1 MCGSTTTQVRCR
13 SAEQGKRTWSH
24 DGWVLS
30 PSVLAELLPGGAEG
44 WETVAGGE
52 SGASLVYDRGTQR
65 YAKVV
70 SSERVAELAAE
81 RDRCVW
87 ISQTAVP
94 SVPVLD
100 WRQTDVGACLV
111 TQAVLGVPA
120 SELDAQALLKA
131 WPSLAGAVR
140 ALHDLATDRC
150 PYDRS
155 LAWMMP
161 LARASVVEGRVV
173 ADFLPVALQGTPPA
187 QILEQI
193 ERELPVRVA
202 QERADLVVCHGDLCL
217 PNILVDPDA
226 GRVKALIDVGRLGT
240 ADLYGD
246 IALLLATAGE
256 TWPDEA
262 IARQADQQFA
272 RLYGTQLDPERQDFY
287 LRLDP
292 LTW

>member
-1 MCGSTTTQVRCR
+1 VP
-13 SAEQGKRTWSH
+13 
-24 DGWVLS
+24 VS
-30 PSVLAELLPGGAEG
+30 PSVLAELLPGGSEG
-44 WETVAGGE
+44 WQTVAGGE
-52 SGASLVYDRGTQR
+52 SGATVVHDRATQR

-70 SSERVAELAAE
+70 STERVAQLAAE
-81 RDRCVW
+81 RDRSVW

-131 WPSLAGAVR
+131 WPSVVGAVR
-140 ALHDLATDRC
+140 ALHDVATDRC

-173 ADFLPVALQGTPPA
+173 VDFLPVSLQGTPPA
-187 QILEQI
+187 KILEQI
-193 ERELPVRVA
+193 ERELPAHVA
-202 QERADLVVCHGDLCL
+202 QEHADLVVCHGDLCL
-217 PNILVDPDA
+217 PNILVDPA
-226 GRVKALIDVGRLGT
+226 TGLVKALIDVGRLGT
-240 ADLYGD
+240 ADPYGD
-246 IALLLATAGE
+246 IALLLATARE

-262 IARQADQQFA
+262 MARRADREFA
-272 RLYGTQLDPERQDFY
+272 QLYGTQLDPERQDFY

>member
-1 MCGSTTTQVRCR
+1 MPV
-13 SAEQGKRTWSH
+13 
-24 DGWVLS
+24 S
-30 PSVLAELLPGGAEG
+30 PSVLAELLPGGSDG

-52 SGASLVYDRGTQR
+52 SGAAVVHDRGTQR

-70 SSERVAELAAE
+70 SAERVAELAAE
-81 RDRCVW
+81 RDRSVW
-87 ISQTAVP
+87 INQTGVP

-111 TQAVLGVPA
+111 TQAVPGVPA

-131 WPSLAGAVR
+131 WPSVAGAVR
-140 ALHDLATDRC
+140 ALHDLAADRC
-150 PYDRS
+150 PFDRS
-155 LAWMMP
+155 LAWMML
-161 LARASVVEGRVV
+161 LAHASVVEDRVV
-173 ADFLPVALQGTPPA
+173 VDFLPVSLQGTPPA

-193 ERELPVRVA
+193 ERELPVREA

-217 PNILVDPDA
+217 PNILVDPA
-226 GRVKALIDVGRLGT
+226 TGLVKALIDVGRLGT
-240 ADLYGD
+240 ADPYGD
-246 IALLLATAGE
+246 IVLLLATARE

-262 IARQADQQFA
+262 MARQADREFA
-272 RLYGTQLDPERQDFY
+272 QLYGTQLDPERQDFY